1 MLVTTGIP
9 PHFFAL
15 LIPERPSQRPP
26 VESGRGRS
34 PQVTLTRLGR
44 RFYSP
49 TLASPLKRRPAE
61 VAARGGGAMNGR
73 ESIQTMGNTGMKRS
87 TTSVAQ
93 RRFPPLSGRKRLSR
107 LPVRRCTSATVAL
120 VGLALCVFASGCR
133 SGVTSLSAPKWWS
146 FGDAKSANA
155 KNFSSAPAFGGSVAT
170 ASADSTIKKPSEVA
184 TAYPTTS
191 TPNGYAMAGSA
202 PAASAAAAAV
212 IPAATAEPS
221 AVTYGVTPPAR
232 SQSMPAVTSQVAST
246 TIDPSVPQ
254 MGRYES
260 MPAPPA
266 PAPAAPPPPA
276 ASGFAAGYPAPAA
289 PLAPPPADPA
299 ATATAGMAPAPSAF
313 PATAGYEP
321 VRERLAEN
329 RSIDGLG
336 PAAAV
341 AAANP
346 GLTPVEQPPLA
357 EPAASSGYRN
367 ISGSRFAGGTP
378 ALPAVAAAAP
388 FVPPPAPVTP
398 AAATPPAATPPAV
411 WTPPGAASGGPAA
424 TPAVAP
430 PRRPDP
436 VYRPAGTSSYKPS
449 EQILVDDPPASPSAV
464 RTAGY
469 EMPFP
474 TAPRDPQPIDQ

>member
-1 MLVTTGIP
+1 
-9 PHFFAL
+9 
-15 LIPERPSQRPP
+15 
-26 VESGRGRS
+26 
-34 PQVTLTRLGR
+34 
-44 RFYSP
+44 
-49 TLASPLKRRPAE
+49 
-61 VAARGGGAMNGR
+61 MNGR

-87 TTSVAQ
+87 TASVAQ
-93 RRFPPLSGRKRLSR
+93 RRVPPFSGWASASCPWKKPSLTFFHSVDPRKRRGFPESTTAASSGGLDLPQPPHP
-107 LPVRRCTSATVAL
+107 LPVWRCTGATLAL
-120 VGLALCVFASGCR
+120 VGLAICVFAGGCR

-155 KNFSSAPAFGGSVAT
+155 KNFSSAPAFGGSAAT

-191 TPNGYAMAGSA
+191 TPNGYAMAGST
-202 PAASAAAAAV
+202 PAGSAAAAAV
-212 IPAATAEPS
+212 IPAATSEPA
-221 AVTYGVTPPAR
+221 AVTYGLTPPTR
-232 SQSMPAVTSQVAST
+232 SQSVPAVTSQVAST

-266 PAPAAPPPPA
+266 PAPAVPPPPA
-276 ASGFAAGYPAPAA
+276 ASGFAAGYPAPAPA
-289 PLAPPPADPA
+289 AAAADPA
-299 ATATAGMAPAPSAF
+299 ATATAGMAAAPSAF

-329 RSIDGLG
+329 RSIDALG

-346 GLTPVEQPPLA
+346 GLAPVEQSPMA
-357 EPAASSGYRN
+357 DPAASSGYRN
-367 ISGSRFAGGTP
+367 VSGSRFAGGGTP
-378 ALPAVAAAAP
+378 ALPAVAATAP
-388 FVPPPAPVTP
+388 LVPPPAAVPP
-398 AAATPPAATPPAV
+398 AAAMPPAATPPAA
-411 WTPPGAASGGPAA
+411 WTPPAAASGGPAA
-424 TPAVAP
+424 TPAVPP

-469 EMPFP
+469 ETPFQI
-474 TAPRDPQPIDQ
+474 APHDPQPIDQ

>member
-1 MLVTTGIP
+1 
-9 PHFFAL
+9 
-15 LIPERPSQRPP
+15 
-26 VESGRGRS
+26 
-34 PQVTLTRLGR
+34 
-44 RFYSP
+44 
-49 TLASPLKRRPAE
+49 
-61 VAARGGGAMNGR
+61 
-73 ESIQTMGNTGMKRS
+73 MGNTGMKRS
-87 TTSVAQ
+87 TASLAQ

-107 LPVRRCTSATVAL
+107 LPVRRCTGVTVALLAGCGKSPPCTFSTKSTGEKAQVFHGRRASHPAMLHFIHSL

-133 SGVTSLSAPKWWS
+133 SGVTSLSAPKWWA

-155 KNFSSAPAFGGSVAT
+155 KNFSSAPAFGGSAAT
-170 ASADSTIKKPSEVA
+170 ASADGTIQKPSEVA
-184 TAYPTTS
+184 KAYPTTS

-202 PAASAAAAAV
+202 PAAAAAAA
-212 IPAATAEPS
+212 IPAATAEPT
-221 AVTYGVTPPAR
+221 AVTYGVTPTR

-246 TIDPSVPQ
+246 TLDPSVPQ

-289 PLAPPPADPA
+289 PLAPAPADPA

-329 RSIDGLG
+329 RSIDALG

-346 GLTPVEQPPLA
+346 GLTPVEQSPLA
-357 EPAASSGYRN
+357 DPASNSGYRN
-367 ISGSRFAGGTP
+367 VSGSRFAGGGTP
-378 ALPAVAAAAP
+378 AMPAAMAAAAP
-388 FVPPPAPVTP
+388 LVPPPAAIPPAPVTP
-398 AAATPPAATPPAV
+398 AAATPPAATPPAA
-411 WTPPGAASGGPAA
+411 WTPPAAASGGPAA
-424 TPAVAP
+424 TPAVPP

-469 EMPFP
+469 EMPFQS
-474 TAPRDPQPIDQ
+474 APHDPQPIDQ

>member
-1 MLVTTGIP
+1 
-9 PHFFAL
+9 
-15 LIPERPSQRPP
+15 
-26 VESGRGRS
+26 
-34 PQVTLTRLGR
+34 
-44 RFYSP
+44 
-49 TLASPLKRRPAE
+49 
-61 VAARGGGAMNGR
+61 
-73 ESIQTMGNTGMKRS
+73 MGNTGMKRS
-87 TTSVAQ
+87 KASVAQ
-93 RRFPPLSGRKRLSR
+93 RRFPPLSGSERLSR
-107 LPVRRCTSATVAL
+107 PPVRRCTSATLAL
-120 VGLALCVFASGCR
+120 VGLAFCVFAGGCR

-155 KNFSSAPAFGGSVAT
+155 KNFSSAPAFGGTAAT

-202 PAASAAAAAV
+202 PAGSAATA
-212 IPAATAEPS
+212 IPAATAEPT
-221 AVTYGVTPPAR
+221 AVTYGVTPPTR
-232 SQSMPAVTSQVAST
+232 SQSMPPVTSQVAST
-246 TIDPSVPQ
+246 TLDPSVPQ

-266 PAPAAPPPPA
+266 PSPAAPPPPA
-276 ASGFAAGYPAPAA
+276 ASGFAAGYPAPAPA
-289 PLAPPPADPA
+289 AVSADPA
-299 ATATAGMAPAPSAF
+299 ATATAGMGPAPSAF

-346 GLTPVEQPPLA
+346 GLAPVEQPPMA

-367 ISGSRFAGGTP
+367 VSGSRFAGGGTP
-378 ALPAVAAAAP
+378 ALPAVAATAP
-388 FVPPPAPVTP
+388 LVPPPAAIPPAAVAP
-398 AAATPPAATPPAV
+398 AAATPPAASPPAAWTPPA
-411 WTPPGAASGGPAA
+411 AASGGPAA

-469 EMPFP
+469 ETPFQN
-474 TAPRDPQPIDQ
+474 APHDSQPIDQ

>member
-1 MLVTTGIP
+1 
-9 PHFFAL
+9 
-15 LIPERPSQRPP
+15 
-26 VESGRGRS
+26 
-34 PQVTLTRLGR
+34 
-44 RFYSP
+44 
-49 TLASPLKRRPAE
+49 
-61 VAARGGGAMNGR
+61 
-73 ESIQTMGNTGMKRS
+73 MGNTGMKRS
-87 TTSVAQ
+87 TASVAQ
-93 RRFPPLSGRKRLSR
+93 RRFPPLSGWESARRLS
-107 LPVRRCTSATVAL
+107 VRRCTNATLPL
-120 VGLALCVFASGCR
+120 VGLALCVLASGCR
-133 SGVTSLSAPKWWS
+133 SGVTSLSAPKWWA

-155 KNFSSAPAFGGSVAT
+155 KNFSSAPAFGGS
-170 ASADSTIKKPSEVA
+170 ASTTSAEGTIQKPSEVA

-202 PAASAAAAAV
+202 PAAAAAAA

-221 AVTYGVTPPAR
+221 AVTYGVTPTR

-246 TIDPSVPQ
+246 TLDPSVPQ

-266 PAPAAPPPPA
+266 PAPAAPPPA

-289 PLAPPPADPA
+289 PLGPAPADPA

-329 RSIDGLG
+329 RSIDALG

-346 GLTPVEQPPLA
+346 GLAPVEQSPLA
-357 EPAASSGYRN
+357 DPASNSGYRN
-367 ISGSRFAGGTP
+367 VSGSRFAGGGTP
-378 ALPAVAAAAP
+378 ALPAAMTAAAP
-388 FVPPPAPVTP
+388 LVPPPAAIPP
-398 AAATPPAATPPAV
+398 AAATPPAATPPAA
-411 WTPPGAASGGPAA
+411 WTPPAAASGGPAA
-424 TPAVAP
+424 TPAVPP

-436 VYRPAGTSSYKPS
+436 VYRPAGTSSYRPS

-469 EMPFP
+469 EVPFP
-474 TAPRDPQPIDQ
+474 AAPRDPQPLDQ

>member
-1 MLVTTGIP
+1 
-9 PHFFAL
+9 
-15 LIPERPSQRPP
+15 
-26 VESGRGRS
+26 
-34 PQVTLTRLGR
+34 
-44 RFYSP
+44 
-49 TLASPLKRRPAE
+49 
-61 VAARGGGAMNGR
+61 
-73 ESIQTMGNTGMKRS
+73 MGNTGMKRS
-87 TTSVAQ
+87 TASVAQ
-93 RRFPPLSGRKRLSR
+93 RRFPPLSGLERLSR
-107 LPVRRCTSATVAL
+107 PPVRRCFSATLAL
-120 VGLALCVFASGCR
+120 VGLALCVFAGGCR

-155 KNFSSAPAFGGSVAT
+155 KNFSSAPAFGGSAAT

-191 TPNGYAMAGSA
+191 TPNGYAMAGSV
-202 PAASAAAAAV
+202 PAGSAAAAAA
-212 IPAATAEPS
+212 IPAATAEPA
-221 AVTYGVTPPAR
+221 AVTYGVTPPTR
-232 SQSMPAVTSQVAST
+232 SQSMPAVASQVAST
-246 TIDPSVPQ
+246 TLDPSVPQ

-276 ASGFAAGYPAPAA
+276 ASGFAAGYPAPA
-289 PLAPPPADPA
+289 PAAAATDPA

-329 RSIDGLG
+329 RSIDALG

-346 GLTPVEQPPLA
+346 GLAPIEQSPMA
-357 EPAASSGYRN
+357 DPAASSGYRN
-367 ISGSRFAGGTP
+367 VSGSRFAGGGTP
-378 ALPAVAAAAP
+378 ALPAMAATAP
-388 FVPPPAPVTP
+388 LVPPPAAIPP
-398 AAATPPAATPPAV
+398 AAATPPASTPPAA
-411 WTPPGAASGGPAA
+411 WTPPAAASGGPAA
-424 TPAVAP
+424 TPAVPP

-469 EMPFP
+469 ETPFQI
-474 TAPRDPQPIDQ
+474 APHDPQPIDQ